1 MFDGIKLS
9 NNEMLRHNGMNSIIS
24 EQRKSLY
31 RSYYHR
37 QLMKLTVA

>member
-24 EQRKSLY
+24 EQCKSLY
-31 RSYYHR
+31 CSHYHR
-37 QLMKLTVA
+37 QLI